1 MRIEFGKKDI
11 KGTIEKHGIHV
22 LDASFVEITA
32 NANELN
38 NAAAFILTM
47 PADCDIYLY
56 IPKMQ
61 GGSFFVSY
69 DGTLGTVSADNV
81 ADVYFEFGS
90 NTAMLYS
97 AIIDTM
103 TSKERNWKG
112 GGW

>member
-1 MRIEFGKKDI
+1 MEIKFNKKDVKGI
-11 KGTIEKHGIHV
+11 KEENGVYV

-38 NAAAFILTM
+38 NAAAFIRTM

-56 IPKMQ
+56 IPRMQ
-61 GGSFFVSY
+61 GGMFFVSY

-90 NTAMLYS
+90 DAARLYS

-103 TSKERNWKG
+103 TSKERN
-112 GGW
+112 

>member
-1 MRIEFGKKDI
+1 MRIEFNNKDI
-11 KGTIEKHGIHV
+11 KGIKEKNGINV
-22 LDASFVEITA
+22 LDASFVEITS
-32 NANELN
+32 NVNELN
-38 NAAAFILTM
+38 NVIAFIMTM

-61 GGSFFVSY
+61 GGTFFVSY

-90 NTAMLYS
+90 NAARLYS

-103 TSKERNWKG
+103 TSKERN
-112 GGW
+112 

>member
-1 MRIEFGKKDI
+1 MEINFSNKDV
-11 KGTIEKHGIHV
+11 KGTKEKNGIHV

-32 NANELN
+32 NANELD

-47 PADCDIYLY
+47 PADCDICLY
-56 IPKMQ
+56 IPRIQKGM
-61 GGSFFVSY
+61 FFISY

-90 NTAMLYS
+90 NASRLYS

-103 TSKERNWKG
+103 TSKERN
-112 GGW
+112 

>member
-1 MRIEFGKKDI
+1 MKIEIEGENI
-11 KGTIEKHGIHV
+11 KGIRERHGVHV
-22 LDASFVEITA
+22 LDASSVEITA
-32 NANELN
+32 NVNELN

-56 IPKMQ
+56 IPRMQ
-61 GGSFFVSY
+61 GGMFFVSY

-90 NTAMLYS
+90 NAARLYS

-103 TSKERNWKG
+103 TSKERN
-112 GGW
+112 

>member
-1 MRIEFGKKDI
+1 MKVNFNQKDV
-11 KGTIEKHGIHV
+11 KGTKERYGVHV

-61 GGSFFVSY
+61 GGNFFISY

-90 NTAMLYS
+90 NTARLYS

-103 TSKERNWKG
+103 TSKERN
-112 GGW
+112 